1 MYRAEYS
8 TFNEYNRFE
17 NLDGIESKVLFHLVN
32 SQTKHAQNMWRL
44 LKYETLDALS
54 QDNVPVKER
63 LELVCSDNGYPTD
76 KRVFLAPF
84 IDDAWEVQCSSVY
97 VFVDSVRPV
106 DGMRAIVTLTVEIIT
121 HSKVSTINGDG
132 DPISNPD
139 VYVDADGTVDTYGAN
154 PNDSDEQGSVV
165 VLMKNRETV
174 LLKSI
179 LAELNGLYLDG
190 IGYLVF
196 DKIGKETGYVTMP
209 LFNGRPFYGH
219 KVRFLI
225 EVSGISE
232 SGGIGY

>member
-1 MYRAEYS
+1 MYQAEYS

-44 LKYETLDALS
+44 LKYETLDALA

-63 LELVCSDNGYPTD
+63 LKLVSSDNGYPTD

-84 IDDAWEVQCSSVY
+84 IDDAWEVQCSSIY
-97 VFVDSVRPV
+97 VFVDGIKPV

-139 VYVDADGTVDTYGAN
+139 VDVDADGAVDTYGAN
-154 PNDSDEQGSVV
+154 PNDSDEQGSIV

-196 DKIGKETGYVTMP
+196 DKIEKETGEVTMP

-219 KVRFLI
+219 KVKFLM
-225 EVSGISE
+225 EVSGVSD